1 MNIKNLPVKFIL
13 LSFVILLCLW
23 ALNWLPVLRGTGP
36 GLVEG
41 LDLAGGHSMDF
52 KLLTTRTDVESLQEQ
67 MQELVDALEAAETED
82 RRAELQAEIDD
93 VQQRL
98 DSFGDRQVDMS
109 YLLDDAITNLKLR
122 LDPNG
127 LLSLEFRPLR
137 NNSIR
142 VRMPAAREETRQAEE
157 AFRLAMDDLRE
168 GNISRDQVRRLRL
181 TEDRRLQVEQ
191 IERLAAGNARRADA
205 LAALIEAH
213 HVELMSR
220 QAFEQAS
227 EPEARQ
233 QARID
238 LADAAHDYDL
248 RLREV
253 LATNINIENLR
264 SMLQRNYVT
273 RREARAL
280 AEQRDGEQKIRARR
294 EALQAFL
301 DAQDEQFPDRRE
313 QIAKAVELFGL
324 WDEQRRALGDPSDLK
339 RLIRKAGVLEFR
351 IAPFSPFAGSLDETG
366 REDVIDREELSRFQD
381 ILRNDGPNAMA
392 QQAEDYRWLPIREG
406 GTFPSLIVAGQFE
419 GGQKYLLVYNRPD
432 KVMLAD
438 RSAAGWQLTRAR
450 ATRDANGQ
458 PIITFD
464 LDAAGGEHMD
474 SMTGRNRLRHMA
486 IVLDGVAFSA
496 PVIQSQI
503 GAHGQISG
511 VPPEDIPEL
520 VRTLNAGWLALD
532 PNPTV
537 ESSFGP
543 GIGQDNKERGFRAT
557 IWALIAV
564 AAFMLIYYLLAGTVA
579 NVALLVNIILILGFM
594 SIFRVVL
601 TLPGI
606 AGLVLTIGIAV
617 DANVLIFERLR
628 EEQAKGQSLSMTIKN
643 AYQRAF
649 SAIFDANL
657 TTLITCVILGW
668 ISTTEIRGFAI
679 TLGLGVAFSM
689 FTALV
694 VTRWVFQA
702 MLDGRLITGSIKMLQ
717 IIGTP
722 KVDWIA
728 KRHLFWGL
736 STVMI
741 VLGIVSLVWQGGN
754 LLGIQFTSGT
764 QVTIRFKPDAMLD
777 VKGTAMAPSDGL
789 VRDAIARQAD
799 EEGADGDRLL
809 ATALVEQRLVPTVDA
824 VRAFLENYDAVEAGE
839 ITRDQWREMAGNE
852 NFFDAM
858 NTDDNDDVITKQE
871 LLDNLPASMYQ
882 LSTTETNVEL
892 VTAVIREAFGDQLQ
906 SRQACRYELVTGER
920 AERLG
925 VDLADNGL
933 TKVRR
938 VSDSDFRDLLNE
950 YEGGVV
956 FKIVDVFP
964 HLSIA
969 ELTQRLDEMR
979 YQPDFADRPLAESI
993 DVVGLTEVGDGQFSS
1008 FLVFSQPPETSA
1020 AQWTDFAASE
1030 RLLLEEALLREES
1043 MEIINFDAQIAG
1055 QAQGLAFMAIVL
1067 SCVAIV
1073 LYLWLRF
1080 GSIQW
1085 GLAAVVCLAHDV
1097 IIVIG
1102 LVAASGWVQGTI
1114 VGKALGI
1121 QSFKIDLFMVAAF
1134 LTVIGYSVNDTIVVF
1149 DRIRENRGKLPALT
1163 PQIIN
1168 RSINQTL
1175 SRTLLTSSTTLIV
1188 VIILYL
1194 WGGPGVIHAF
1204 SYALLAGVLFGT
1216 YSSIA
1221 VASPLLLGFK
1231 KAFSARAALPEEQE
1245 AK

>member
-1 MNIKNLPVKFIL
+1 MNIKNLPVKFAL
-13 LSFVILLCLW
+13 LGFVLLLCLW
-23 ALNWLPVLRGTGP
+23 ALNWLPGLRGTGP

-52 KLLTTRTDVESLQEQ
+52 KLLTTRPGVELLQEQ
-67 MQELVDALEAAETED
+67 MQELLDALEDAETED
-82 RRAELQAEIDD
+82 RRAEIQAEIDD

-98 DSFGDRQVDMS
+98 DSLGGRQVDMS

-137 NNSIR
+137 NNTIR

-157 AFRLAMDDLRE
+157 AFRLAMNELRE

-181 TEDRRLQVEQ
+181 TEDRRLQVQQ

-205 LAALIEAH
+205 LAVLIDAH
-213 HVELMSR
+213 QVELMAR
-220 QAFEQAS
+220 KAFEEAS
-227 EPEARQ
+227 GPEARQ

-253 LATNINIENLR
+253 LATNVNIENLR

-280 AEQRDGEQKIRARR
+280 AQQRDGEQKIRARR

-313 QIAKAVELFGL
+313 QIARAVELFGL

-351 IAPFSPFAGSLDETG
+351 IAPFSPFVGGLDEAG
-366 REDVIDREELSRFQD
+366 REDVIDREELRRFQD

-406 GTFPSLIVAGQFE
+406 GTFPGLIVAAQFE

-438 RSAAGWQLTRAR
+438 RTAGGWQLTRAR
-450 ATRDANGQ
+450 TTRDENGQ
-458 PIITFD
+458 PIISFD
-464 LDAAGGEHMD
+464 LDTAGGEYMG
-474 SMTGRNRLRHMA
+474 SMTGRNLLRHMA
-486 IVLDGVAFSA
+486 IILDGVAFSA
-496 PVIQSQI
+496 PVIRDQI
-503 GAHGQISG
+503 SDRGQISG

-543 GIGQDNKERGFRAT
+543 GIGQDNKERGFRAI

-564 AAFMLIYYLLAGTVA
+564 AAFMLIYYMLAGSVA
-579 NVALLVNIILILGFM
+579 NVALLINIILILGFM

-628 EEQAKGQSLSMTIKN
+628 EEQAKGQSMSVTIKN

-668 ISTTEIRGFAI
+668 ITTTEIRGFAI

-702 MLDGRLITGSIKMLQ
+702 MLDTRLITGSIKMLR

-736 STVMI
+736 SVVMI
-741 VLGIVSLVWQGGN
+741 VLGIASLVWQGDN

-789 VRDAIARQAD
+789 VRDAIARQAG
-799 EEGADGDRLL
+799 EAGADGDRLL
-809 ATALVEQRLVPTVDA
+809 ATALVEQRLVPATDA
-824 VRAFLENYDAVEAGE
+824 MRAFLENYDAVEAGE
-839 ITRDQWREMAGNE
+839 ITRDQWREMDGNE
-852 NFFDAM
+852 DFFDVI
-858 NTDDNDDVITKQE
+858 NTDSDDVITKQE

-892 VTAVIREAFGDQLQ
+892 VTAVIREAFGDQLL
-906 SRQACRYELVTGER
+906 SRQACRYELVAGER
-920 AERLG
+920 AEQLG
-925 VDLADNGL
+925 LDLADNGL

-969 ELTQRLDEMR
+969 ELTQRIDEMR

-993 DVVGLTEVGDGQFSS
+993 DVIGLTEVGDGLFSS

-1030 RLLLEEALLREES
+1030 KLLLEEALLREES

-1055 QAQGLAFMAIVL
+1055 QAQGLALMAIVL

-1097 IIVIG
+1097 IIVVG
-1102 LVAASGWVQGTI
+1102 LVAASGWIQGTV

-1175 SRTLLTSSTTLIV
+1175 SRTVLTSSTTLIV
-1188 VIILYL
+1188 VLILYL

-1231 KAFSARAALPEEQE
+1231 KAFSARTAVPDEQAA
-1245 AK
+1245 K